1 VSPAPQSQAPDSH
14 PPEGARNYVRTPRG
28 AVHFHATGSGP
39 LMIFLHDIGSSHHS
53 FDAIMPRFAQKHRT
67 FAVDLLGHGNSDLQ
81 AEDLSAATQAEAL
94 LEVIADLH
102 LEDFVLVGHSL
113 GGSVALQVAAQV
125 PRKVH
130 KLVLLA
136 AGCYEYRFPLT
147 WNFFRIAALWAV
159 LGRLGKSRVL
169 ERVKRRLYRDPQA
182 AARSPAFAGARSPA
196 GWAALGR
203 AFRQN
208 TSHDTLSELEEIV
221 DAYLEHPSLI
231 IWGSEDPVSPVA
243 SARFLFR
250 DKPNVRFIEISGA
263 SHFPHEDHP
272 DAVADM
278 ILEFLK

>member
-1 VSPAPQSQAPDSH
+1 
-14 PPEGARNYVRTPRG
+14 
-28 AVHFHATGSGP
+28 
-39 LMIFLHDIGSSHHS
+39 M
-53 FDAIMPRFAQKHRT
+53 
-67 FAVDLLGHGNSDLQ
+67 
-81 AEDLSAATQAEAL
+81 AL
-94 LEVIADLH
+94 R
-102 LEDFVLVGHSL
+102 
-113 GGSVALQVAAQV
+113 VAAEI
-125 PRKVH
+125 PEKVR

-147 WNFFRIAALWAV
+147 WSVSRSAALWAV
-159 LGRLGKSRVL
+159 LGRLGRPRIL
-169 ERVKRRLYRDPQA
+169 ERVKRRLYGDPEA
-182 AARSPAFAGARSPA
+182 AAKSPAFAGSRTAA

-208 TSHDTLSELEEIV
+208 IAHDTLSELEEVV
-221 DAYLEHPSLI
+221 DAYLEHPSLV